1 MSDTEYESVDEV
13 NTAIHQNAISQA
25 PAVQDS
31 I

>member
-13 NTAIHQNAISQA
+13 NTAVHQNAISQA

>member
-1 MSDTEYESVDEV
+1 MSDTEYESVDEID
-13 NTAIHQNAISQA
+13 TAIHQNAISQA

>member
-1 MSDTEYESVDEV
+1 MSDTEYESVNEV
-13 NTAIHQNAISQA
+13 DTAIHQNAISQA